1 MPLWDLN
8 DLIIGLSYKGRQEW
22 ERIRTASYISIAPHC
37 KKIDKEKMLPFP
49 WDNENKE
56 ERQTISTAEIK
67 RMRNL
72 AKRFESVKGE

>member
-37 KKIDKEKMLPFP
+37 KKIDKNKMLPFP

-56 ERQTISTAEIK
+56 EQQSISTADIE
-67 RMRNL
+67 RMRSL
-72 AKRFESVKGE
+72 AKRFETSKGD